1 MSNPEQGTATGPK
14 RTGYSRRHETSEAH
28 DAARAKYMAK
38 PRQVAKQR
46 RYTRLR
52 ARIALEPFLAKLA
65 MLERHR
71 YSLENAERP
80 DKRALM
86 ELEKQRKE
94 LRAAMKPY
102 EDIIAANR

>member
-1 MSNPEQGTATGPK
+1 MSNQEQGTATGPK
-14 RTGYSRRHETSEAH
+14 RTGFSRRHETSEAN
-28 DAARAKYMAK
+28 DAARQKYQSK

-46 RYTRLR
+46 RYVRLR
-52 ARIALEPFLAKLA
+52 ARAALEPLLAKLQLIDTRLA
-65 MLERHR
+65 TN
-71 YSLENAERP
+71 S
-80 DKRALM
+80 DKRAGM